1 MTARLGEA
9 WSVEELIAC
18 ADERLYA
25 AKDAWQ
31 EPHRIWLSRPARPS
45 YEAAACASS

>member
-9 WSVEELIAC
+9 RSVEELIAC

-25 AKDAWQ
+25 AKDAG
-31 EPHRIWLSRPARPS
+31 RNRTVSG
-45 YEAAACASS
+45 